1 MKNLI
6 TKKQF
11 VSLLCVFLLGCSL
24 LITAN
29 STKQYRT
36 KVEWNGTLYNSR
48 NINPVDAKFIH
59 PYSKTLDNTGDF
71 FIFLTITT
79 TYICL
84 FAAIITSEN
93 KKKSLMLTAYDVI
106 IFGDCWLYALG
117 VYNIL
122 KTLGG
127 RIRPYMYFPNPSEK
141 GIAEFDFYRSWPSGH
156 SANVFFAFAFML
168 VWFNVRKPDSKF
180 KKPVL
185 IVAFLCCITTMI
197 LRMLSGNHFLTDV
210 LSGAA
215 LGFAVSYAVNLMCN
229 KIVKIEKR

>member
-1 MKNLI
+1 MN
-6 TKKQF
+6 KKQLI
-11 VSLLCVFLLGCSL
+11 SLAGIFILACGLMVFAS
-24 LITAN
+24 AA
-29 STKQYRT
+29 KKHRV
-36 KVEWNGTLYNSR
+36 KVEWDGNQYQIENVNSL
-48 NINPVDAKFIH
+48 DAFFAH
-59 PYSKTLDNTGDF
+59 PYNHTIDKVADGFVALLLAGACLVVAVSFFASKDKKEAF
-71 FIFLTITT
+71 KTT
-79 TYICL
+79 VFDAYSYFVS
-84 FAAIITSEN
+84 FASAN
-93 KKKSLMLTAYDVI
+93 
-106 IFGDCWLYALG
+106 GLYR
-117 VYNIL
+117 IL
-122 KTLGG
+122 KTFAG

-141 GIAEFDFYRSWPSGH
+141 GIAEFDFCRSWPSGH

-215 LGFAVSYAVNLMCN
+215 LGFAVSYAVNLLCN